1 MAGDVITHRFFTV
14 LDHDEHGSLPLPGQ
28 KHLVADSEKEVISH
42 MQQDGYIRCYT
53 KNGIYTGKHVTT
65 KLWVGDYRAKDTF
78 MELAEESVG
87 IKRLAVLRADVDN
100 LGTTFVSGFRRADGD
115 EQYATLSKINK
126 QHYQEQPLFHANYL
140 CSSRDISIKYYRR
153 GESLRLLGK
162 DRGI

>member
-1 MAGDVITHRFFTV
+1 MQCVRDMAGDVITYRFFTV

-53 KNGIYTGKHVTT
+53 KNSIYTGKHVTT

-115 EQYATLSKINK
+115 EQYATLSRTATLSRQLSLFFKGYINK
-126 QHYQEQPLFHANYL
+126 ILQEGA
-140 CSSRDISIKYYRR
+140 
-153 GESLRLLGK
+153 SLRLLGK